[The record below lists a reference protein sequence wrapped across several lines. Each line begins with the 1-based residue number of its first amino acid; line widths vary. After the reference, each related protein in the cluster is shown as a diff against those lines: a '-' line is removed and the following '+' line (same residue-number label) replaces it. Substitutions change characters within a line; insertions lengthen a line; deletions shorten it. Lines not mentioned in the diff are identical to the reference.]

1 MSISDQELELKMF
14 NFFKKVEVKNSE
26 ETEFNFDL
34 ELIGCAL
41 AYEIAISDG
50 KIDLSELDKIKNEI
64 TVKSK
69 ALNLV
74 PEEILETIKI
84 HNQESVSFNDFI
96 NQINNKFSQ
105 DQKLEMIY
113 FLWQTA
119 YSDNLLD
126 VDEERL
132 IRRIADMIR
141 IKDMQVL
148 KLKHQAKLDS

>member
-1 MSISDQELELKMF
+1 MF
-14 NFFKKVEVKNSE
+14 NFFRKDDNGDSKEI
-26 ETEFNFDL
+26 EFDFNI

-50 KIDLSELDKIKNEI
+50 KIDSSELDKIKNEI

-69 ALNLV
+69 ALNLA
-74 PEEILETIKI
+74 PEEVFATIKN
-84 HNQESVSFNDFI
+84 HSEESVSFNDFI
-96 NQINNKFSQ
+96 NQINENFSH
-105 DQKLEMIY
+105 DQKLEMIS
-113 FLWQTA
+113 FLWRTA
-119 YSDNLLD
+119 YADNVLE

-148 KLKHQAKLDS
+148 KLKDQAKQNS

>member
-1 MSISDQELELKMF
+1 MF
-14 NFFKKVEVKNSE
+14 NFFKKVKVEDDEVAR
-26 ETEFNFDL
+26 FDFDL

-50 KIDLSELDKIKNEI
+50 KIDSSELDKIKNEI
-64 TVKSK
+64 TIKSK

-74 PEEILETIKI
+74 PEEVFATIKN
-84 HNQESVSFNDFI
+84 HSEESVSFNDFI
-96 NQINNKFSQ
+96 NQINENFSQ
-105 DQKLEMIY
+105 DQKLEMIS
-113 FLWQTA
+113 FLWRTA
-119 YSDNLLD
+119 YADNVLD